1 MNSAL
6 PRLVIF
12 DLDGTLVDTAPD
24 LCAALNHALASVGR
38 PPVDA
43 ATVRHLV
50 GHGARALIERGLAL
64 SGGGG
69 ETVIEQAMPDF
80 LSYYAAHI
88 ADGSRAYEGAEAAMD
103 RLAAA
108 EVTLAVCTN
117 KPINLAVQLITALGW
132 SGRFA
137 AILGG
142 DSLPVRKPDGA
153 HVEATARAAGGDL
166 RDAIFVGDTSVD
178 VAAARNAGIP
188 VIVVGFGFADAAVVD
203 LGADAV
209 IGHFDELVDTL
220 ARLNR

>member
-6 PRLVIF
+6 PKLVIF

-38 PPVDA
+38 PPVDP

-69 ETVIEQAMPDF
+69 EAVISQAMPDF
-80 LSYYAAHI
+80 LSYYAVHI
-88 ADGSRAYEGAEAAMD
+88 ADGSRAYEGAAQAMD

-108 EVTLAVCTN
+108 GVILAVCTN
-117 KPINLAVQLITALGW
+117 KPVALANQLIAAMGW
-132 SGRFA
+132 SKRFA
-137 AILGG
+137 AVVGG
-142 DSLPVRKPDGA
+142 DSLAVRKPDAA
-153 HVEATARAAGGDL
+153 HVEATARAAGSDL
-166 RDAIFVGDTSVD
+166 SDAIFVGDTSVD
-178 VAAARNAGIP
+178 VGAARNAGIA
-188 VIVVGFGFADAAVVD
+188 VIVVGFGFADAAVLD

-209 IGHFDELVDTL
+209 IGHFEELIDTL
-220 ARLNR
+220 AKLRR